1 MTLPPI
7 FVPPAVSERSPR
19 QTKFYLDKRN
29 AKWLGVCAGIAD
41 YTGLDVT
48 VVRIGFVILT
58 LLGAAGVSIP
68 AYFVIAWLAPS
79 KPHELDVQSREEA
92 KFWQKVRVSPRQ
104 TVREVRSRFR
114 DIDRRLADVEAYV
127 TSSNSRLA
135 REIEQL
141 R

>member
-1 MTLPPI
+1 MN
-7 FVPPAVSERSPR
+7 APR
-19 QTKFYLDKRN
+19 HTQFYLDKRN

-41 YTGLDVT
+41 YTGVDVT
-48 VVRIGFVILT
+48 LVRIGFVALT
-58 LLGAAGVSIP
+58 LVGSGVP
-68 AYFVIAWLAPS
+68 FVAYFVAAWLAPS
-79 KPHELDVQSREEA
+79 KPRELSVQSPEDA